1 MTLSAVATRYAHALA
16 DVVTAGGV
24 PPARRG
30 CRRAIARLRSRA
42 AALPGTA
49 ERADHAGRAGQPQDA
64 RWWAGSPDILGLSRI
79 ARNFLFVLVDH
90 RRIASLAEIIH
101 SFELVV
107 DERLGFA
114 RAEVSSARRTDR
126 SAARRALAAELERL
140 TGKRIRARFAVDGA
154 LIGGVVARIG
164 STVYDGSVRGQLE
177 SLERRL
183 GAES

>member
-1 MTLSAVATRYAHALA
+1 MILSVVATRYAHALA
-16 DVVTAGGV
+16 DVVTASGSSLG
-24 PPARRG
+24 AKD
-30 CRRAIARLRSRA
+30 AIAQLQAFDSVLRSSPELHT
-42 AALPGTA
+42 ALLTPAISPGRKKA
-49 ERADHAGRAGQPQDA
+49 VVGRIA
-64 RWWAGSPDILGLSRI
+64 DILQLSRI

-90 RRIASLAEIIH
+90 RRIASLTGIIQ

-114 RAEVSSARRTDR
+114 RAEVSSAAEMTEAQR
-126 SAARRALAAELERL
+126 AALNSQLERI
-140 TGKRIRARFAVDGA
+140 TGKRIRPRYAVDAA

-183 GAES
+183 TAES